1 MGADKKM
8 MRTIPLYSK
17 DRWLIDFISKINP
30 SFTPIQLENASRLC
44 QGVMSSMAHKS
55 ISSIA
60 ESLIDSRD
68 QSSLNRFLNESN
80 WGCDVI
86 SMDLNKIKLM
96 QQNKQTSIT
105 SKGNIIIDDSLVE
118 KSGNSMELVGEHF
131 DHCSFTMKTG
141 LSLVSMNYTDD
152 VKHYNLLKEIY
163 LRKRYLT
170 KIGELNQFKTK
181 IELAIGLIETLI
193 EATPSILT
201 QKPTFLFDSWFLSKT
216 LVATLKRYDLKYV
229 SRAKSNR
236 VIKGLDMNLKEYA
249 CKVLKETDFQ
259 EIKIQSRKKMHTK
272 FAYTTILP
280 LSNLGDV
287 KISFIKDKVN
297 GTVNCFVVSNDLT
310 LSENEIIKTYKE
322 RWAIETD
329 YKTNKQYL
337 GLSDFHMRK
346 KEGILRYLTLCFL
359 VSTYLEYCR
368 LMGLFGHCFGKELDL
383 STKGKEI
390 RAYQHLLFERF
401 LLWLDTQFSMGK
413 NVQDLLIFF
422 RDDTTRYKANIQF
435 VQNSILLS
443 FERGVV

>member
-1 MGADKKM
+1 M

-17 DRWLIDFISKINP
+17 DRWLMDFIRKINP

-44 QGVMSSMAHKS
+44 QGLMSSMAHKS

-68 QSSLNRFLNESN
+68 QSSLNRFLNENN

-96 QQNKQTSIT
+96 QQNRQTTFT
-105 SKGNIIIDDSLVE
+105 SKGKIIIDDSLLE
-118 KSGNSMELVGEHF
+118 KSGNSMELVCDHF

-141 LSLVSMNYTDD
+141 LSLVSMNYSDD
-152 VKHYNLLKEIY
+152 KKNYNLLKEVY
-163 LRKRYLT
+163 LRKRYVE
-170 KIGELNQFKTK
+170 ELGAPNQFKTK
-181 IELAIGLIETLI
+181 IEIVIGLLEMLIETI
-193 EATPSILT
+193 PSVLS
-201 QKPTFLFDSWFLSKT
+201 QKPTFLFDSWFLSKAI
-216 LVATLKRYDLKYV
+216 VATLKRYDLKYV

-236 VIKGLDMNLKEYA
+236 VIKGLDMNLKEYSY
-249 CKVLKETDFQ
+249 KVLKETDFQ
-259 EIKIQSRKKMHTK
+259 EINIQSSKKISTI
-272 FAYTTILP
+272 FIYTAILP
-280 LSNLGDV
+280 LPNLGDV
-287 KISFIKDKVN
+287 KISFIKDKLN
-297 GTVNCFVVSNDLT
+297 GDVKCFVVSNDLT
-310 LSENEIIKTYKE
+310 LAEEELIKAYKE

-383 STKGKEI
+383 SIKGKEI

-401 LLWLDTQFSMGK
+401 LIWLDTQFSTGK
-413 NVQDLLIFF
+413 NLQDLLKFF
-422 RDDTTRYKANIQF
+422 RDDTTRYKPNIQF
-435 VQNSILLS
+435 VQNSTLLS